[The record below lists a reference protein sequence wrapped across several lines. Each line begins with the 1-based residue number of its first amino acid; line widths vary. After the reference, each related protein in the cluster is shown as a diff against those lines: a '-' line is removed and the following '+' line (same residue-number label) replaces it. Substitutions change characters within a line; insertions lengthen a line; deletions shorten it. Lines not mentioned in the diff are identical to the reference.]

1 MATFPPQPQKT
12 TLPPPKAESPVIEVA
27 DNALN
32 IAEVQE
38 VEAEKPL
45 DLMPPNPDATGPYI
59 TYTGMATLRQI
70 SKSDWKKAG
79 VEDQGDVEWNAINGY
94 RISVNDLSEKAINY
108 CLNVDG
114 RFSKV
119 DD

>member
-32 IAEVQE
+32 IVEVQE
-38 VEAEKPL
+38 SEPEKPL

-79 VEDQGDVEWNAINGY
+79 VEDQDGDLPATEQFGGHWTLRA
-94 RISVNDLSEKAINY
+94 
-108 CLNVDG
+108 
-114 RFSKV
+114 FSHESQSFC
-119 DD
+119 